1 MRRTTTQMF
10 LMNAKPFMPSFAY
23 QLRWQKDHVRVI
35 ILVVT
40 FVVSV
45 LPTVTWAESRITAG
59 PFADNELAAVIL
71 VQDKGRDVEAK
82 LGTPCVVPA
91 TNRETISLTY
101 RAADSTF
108 LRFVVNVSPS
118 DVNYRLVESMTMSVE
133 SSVPVMCY
141 TPSYA
146 SLEDTEVSRVHTGR
160 GIQLGNSIDQVTVYY
175 GEPHEKQVV
184 NAQEVRLRYD
194 LGHETDRYYQ
204 WTLTFRD
211 GRLVE
216 WTADAIPF
224 FIEVGG

>member
-1 MRRTTTQMF
+1 MF
-10 LMNAKPFMPSFAY
+10 FMNAKSSIHSSDACRT
-23 QLRWQKDHVRVI
+23 LRQKDHVRVI
-35 ILVVT
+35 ILVMT

-71 VQDKGRDVEAK
+71 VQDKGRDVEGK
-82 LGTPCVVPA
+82 LGVPCVVQGSS
-91 TNRETISLTY
+91 REIISLVY
-101 RAADSTF
+101 RAADATF
-108 LRFVVNVSPS
+108 LRFVVNVSAS
-118 DVNYRLVESMTMSVE
+118 DVNYQRVESMTMSVE
-133 SSVPVMCY
+133 PSVPVTCY

-146 SLEDTEVSRVHTGR
+146 SLNTEVSRIHTGR
-160 GIQLGNSIDQVTVYY
+160 GIRLGDSIDQIISHY
-175 GEPHEKQVV
+175 GEPTEKQVV

-194 LGHETDRYYQ
+194 LGYETDRYYQ